1 MAWQIA
7 LGAVS
12 IFAALAIILLVRA
25 RKVSDREHLEAIE
38 IFAFQQSM
46 LETAVRQIND
56 GIIILDADGQF
67 ALINEAAK
75 QTLGVTTADLEMG
88 HYDEVV
94 SGFSEKLQR
103 EAILNTASE
112 GISEVQVAHG
122 GGIFRLRFTGLKLSG
137 QEMGALCVISDIT
150 ESFKAEDM
158 QTDFV
163 ANVSHELKT
172 PLTTVKSYAETLLA
186 GGLEDAKM
194 SREFLEIID
203 SEADRMGRLV
213 RDLLLMSR
221 LEDKEHKWDFAENDL
236 AMLIK
241 TVMKKLD
248 GPARGKQLTVNR
260 MFDEEAVE
268 PVDMDRDRMEQ
279 VIHNILSNAIKYT
292 NEKGRIDVDLVPAGN
307 CIQIVISDNG
317 VGIPEKDQARVF
329 ERFFTVDKA
338 RSRSLGGTGLGLA
351 ISKQI
356 VEGHGG
362 TIGIESKAGKGT
374 TVTVT
379 LPKAWSRGERGIQ

>member
-1 MAWQIA
+1 MGWQIA
-7 LGAVS
+7 FAVCCVC
-12 IFAALAIILLVRA
+12 AAVAILLLLRA
-25 RKVSDREHLEAIE
+25 RRAVEREHAEVIASCD
-38 IFAFQQSM
+38 FRQSM
-46 LETAVRQIND
+46 FETAVRQSGD
-56 GIIILDADGQF
+56 GILILDAQGEF
-67 ALINEAAK
+67 VLINDAAK

-88 HYDEVV
+88 HYDEAVT
-94 SGFSEKLQR
+94 GFSEMLQR
-103 EAILNTASE
+103 EAILTAAAE
-112 GISEVQVAHG
+112 GVGETQVSHG
-122 GGIFRLRFTGLKLSG
+122 GGIFRLRFTELRRGG
-137 QEMGALCVISDIT
+137 REMGAVCVISDIT

-186 GGLEDAKM
+186 GGIDDAGM
-194 SREFLEIID
+194 AREFLEIID

-221 LEDKEHKWDFAENDL
+221 LEDREHKWELAEGDVAL
-236 AMLIK
+236 LIK

-248 GPARGKQLTVNR
+248 GPARDKQLVVNR
-260 MFDEEAVE
+260 MFDEEAVV

-292 NEKGRIDVDLVPAGN
+292 NERGRIDVDLLPLDN

-356 VEGHGG
+356 IEGHGG

-379 LPKAWSRGERGIQ
+379 LPKAWSRGRSGIL